1 MKVSHTRVNMVN
13 SPDFSHQKQSIAV
26 QGYAVFQIISP
37 VYLPSEKLIQGSE
50 AVTLHKIHK
59 KKTVISPCKTQQ
71 SFV

>member
-1 MKVSHTRVNMVN
+1 MVN

-59 KKTVISPCKTQQ
+59 KKTVISPCKTKQ